1 MGILRLINN
10 LGFIQSQDWA
20 NSQLVQNNRI
30 ISIII
35 VIRFSTTELFSSLS
49 THLCARAVL
58 TCTSRRQWFFPWVAV
73 SHSWAAQWTA
83 CCSQHPAHVSPL
95 HPASQSLPSTPAQGA
110 YPLGTG
116 MPCSEMRDLRG
127 GHIAKLHS
135 IYVLVVS
142 NSNST
147 AYFPNKN
154 LFATCTK
161 LCLIFCTMSTRLRP
175 KIE

>member
-1 MGILRLINN
+1 M
-10 LGFIQSQDWA
+10 QSRDWA
-20 NSQLVQNNRI
+20 NSQLVRNNHI
-30 ISIII
+30 ISIL
-35 VIRFSTTELFSSLS
+35 ELALQNYFLHSPHTFVLW
-49 THLCARAVL
+49 RAVL
-58 TCTSRRQWFFPWVAV
+58 TCTSRWQWFFPWVAV

-83 CCSQHPAHVSPL
+83 CCSQHPAHVSPP
-95 HPASQSLPSTPAQGA
+95 HPVSQSLPSTPAQGA

-116 MPCSEMRDLRG
+116 MPCSEMRDLLG

-147 AYFPNKN
+147 AYFPTKN
-154 LFATCTK
+154 LFASCTK
-161 LCLIFCTMSTRLRP
+161 LCLIFYTMGTRLRP